1 MKVASEIKVG
11 GIIILALGLLYFG
24 MNYLKGSDIFTNS
37 RYFYA
42 VYQKVDGLSTDNVVL
57 VNGYKV
63 GRVANI
69 TLLPEDRNNILV
81 RMEILEDGLQVPDS
95 TVARIVSQDLLG
107 SKAIALEFSDDTLYH
122 VSGDTLLSDIEEA
135 LQSVIEEK
143 LAPLQSQIERVID
156 ETRDL
161 VSTTKI
167 LITTTNESVEKA
179 KTSMDIINKTTSDI
193 DKMVVEQNANLTR
206 VLGDI
211 TAIATNIRNNS
222 ENINEIMENVAIIS
236 DSLTRANYASA
247 IENAS
252 NALSQLDSMILKIN
266 EGEGSLGMLLN
277 DDRLYNNLEQ
287 ASMEIDKLA
296 EDLRVNPERYVH
308 FSVFGKKEDKEDKPK
323 KKKRNDDNDN

>member
-1 MKVASEIKVG
+1 LKVASEIKVG

-24 MNYLKGSDIFTNS
+24 MNYLKGSDIFTNA

-42 VYQKVDGLSTDNVVL
+42 VYDKVDGLNTDNVVL

-69 TLLPEDRNNILV
+69 TLLPEEGNEILV
-81 RMEILEDGLQVPDS
+81 RMEILEEGLNVPDS
-95 TVARIVSQDLLG
+95 SVARIVSQDLLG
-107 SKAIALEFSDDTLYH
+107 SKAIALEFSDETTYH
-122 VSGDTLLSDIEEA
+122 ENGDTLISDIEEA

-143 LAPLQSQIERVID
+143 LAPLQSQIEQVID

>member
-1 MKVASEIKVG
+1 LKVASEIKVG
-11 GIIILALGLLYFG
+11 AVIIVAIGLLYFG

-42 VYQKVDGLSTDNVVL
+42 IYDKVDGLNTDNVVL

-63 GRVANI
+63 GRVASI
-69 TLLPEDRNNILV
+69 TLLPQEQNSIIV
-81 RMEILEDGLQVPDS
+81 KMEILEDGLQIPDS
-95 TVARIVSQDLLG
+95 TVAKIVSQDLLG
-107 SKAIALEFSDDTLYH
+107 SKAITLEFGSDTNYH
-122 VSGDTLLSDIEEA
+122 QNGDTLISGIEEA
-135 LQSVIEEK
+135 LKSVIEEK
-143 LAPLQSQIERVID
+143 LAPLQAQVELVID

-161 VSTTKI
+161 VTSTKI
-167 LITTTNESVEKA
+167 LVNTTNESVEKA

-193 DKMVVEQNANLTR
+193 DKMVIEQNANLTR

-247 IENAS
+247 IQNAS
-252 NALSQLDSMILKIN
+252 NALAQLDSMILKIN
-266 EGEGSLGMLLN
+266 QGEGSLGMLLS

-287 ASMEIDKLA
+287 AALEIDKLA
-296 EDLRVNPERYVH
+296 EDLRVHPERYVH
-308 FSVFGKKEDKEDKPK
+308 FSVFGKKEDSKDKPK
-323 KKKRNDDNDN
+323 KKTRTDN

>member
-1 MKVASEIKVG
+1 MKVANEIKVG
-11 GIIILALGLLYFG
+11 GIIIIALGLLYFG
-24 MNYLKGSDIFTNS
+24 MNYLKGSDIFTNA

-42 VYQKVDGLSTDNVVL
+42 VYDKVDGLSTDNVVL

-69 TLLPEDRNNILV
+69 TLLPEEKNNIIV
-81 RMEILEDGLQVPDS
+81 RMEILEEGLNVPDS

-107 SKAIALEFSDDTLYH
+107 SKAIALEFSEDTNYH
-122 VSGDTLLSDIEEA
+122 ESGDTLLSGIEEA

-143 LAPLQSQIERVID
+143 LAPLQSQIEQVID

-167 LITTTNESVEKA
+167 LIVTTNESVEKA

-252 NALSQLDSMILKIN
+252 SALAQLDSMILKIN

-296 EDLRVNPERYVH
+296 EDLRVHPERYVH

-323 KKKRNDDNDN
+323 KKQRNDDN

>member
-11 GIIILALGLLYFG
+11 AVIIVAIGLLYFG

-42 VYQKVDGLSTDNVVL
+42 IYDKVDGLNTDNVVL

-63 GRVANI
+63 GRVASI
-69 TLLPEDRNNILV
+69 TLLPQEQNSIIV
-81 RMEILEDGLQVPDS
+81 KMEILEDGLQIPDS
-95 TVARIVSQDLLG
+95 TVAKIVSQDLLG
-107 SKAIALEFSDDTLYH
+107 SKAITLEFGSDTNYH
-122 VSGDTLLSDIEEA
+122 QNGDTLISGIEEA
-135 LQSVIEEK
+135 LKSVIEEK
-143 LAPLQSQIERVID
+143 LAPLQAQVELVID

-161 VSTTKI
+161 VTSTKI
-167 LITTTNESVEKA
+167 LVNTTNESVEKA

-193 DKMVVEQNANLTR
+193 DKMVIEQNANLTR

-247 IENAS
+247 IQNAS
-252 NALSQLDSMILKIN
+252 NALAQLDSMILKIN
-266 EGEGSLGMLLN
+266 QGEGSLGMLLS

-287 ASMEIDKLA
+287 AALEIDKLA
-296 EDLRVNPERYVH
+296 EDLRVHPERYVH
-308 FSVFGKKEDKEDKPK
+308 FSVFGKKEDSKDKPK
-323 KKKRNDDNDN
+323 KKTRTDN